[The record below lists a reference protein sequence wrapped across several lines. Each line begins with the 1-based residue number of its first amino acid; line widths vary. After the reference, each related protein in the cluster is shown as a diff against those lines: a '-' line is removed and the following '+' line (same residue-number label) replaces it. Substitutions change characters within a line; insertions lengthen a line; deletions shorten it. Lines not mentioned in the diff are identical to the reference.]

1 MNSMRKKNIYIALL
15 SLAIGCGMTSC
26 EDYLDKSPEATVNKE
41 DAFKDFRNFQGFV
54 EEIYNCIPDKEKCN
68 YCTSWNWGDDE
79 LFNSLGNAHMTN
91 QVDLGNFRNWYS
103 NGQTWLMTGTNNPTS
118 TDSFH
123 HSLWGHAWYCIRK
136 CNIGLANLDKMVG
149 TEDEKNLIAGQLYFF
164 RAWWHFEMM
173 TYWGGLPY
181 IDQELDATQDLTLP
195 RLSYQECA
203 DKAAEDF
210 RRAADLLPINWDD
223 SSAGQATVGR
233 NQLRIN
239 KIMALGYLG
248 KNYLW
253 AGSPLMKNG
262 AQLGGSQT
270 YNYDETY
277 CQKAAEAFGELLTLV
292 ENNQTQYA
300 LAEFSYSN
308 IYDHEKAASATT
320 CYSDIF
326 YTRRQNWQMP
336 GSVEAIFRGPSGSSG
351 GTDGNNSNWNM
362 SKLWGPKVASL
373 VEHDV
378 IIHLPTANLVEM
390 YGMANGLP
398 IDDPNSGFD
407 PTHPFKNRDPRF
419 YHDIVFDGF
428 HYVLAEDKLNDAQ
441 KPYAYL
447 NLSSSGEEMR
457 SDDMGSRTGYFFQK
471 LVPHTCNV
479 GDKEYDWGSALHT
492 YLPYMRL
499 ADIYLMYA
507 EACAAVGGASGK
519 SSNFTKTALDA
530 INTIRNRCGAG
541 EVADS
546 YAADRNKF
554 MDEIRRERAV
564 ELSMEGF
571 RFNDLQRWLLL
582 TESPYTEK
590 YAVEFDRLENDDF
603 YKNNDPAEAQV
614 ANYRHELLV
623 KRVFGTKH
631 YWFPLPDDDVYLY
644 PEFPQ
649 NPGWE

>member
-1 MNSMRKKNIYIALL
+1 MRKKNIYIALL

-136 CNIGLANLDKMVG
+136 CNIGLANLDKMIG

-603 YKNNDPAEAQV
+603 YKNNDPKEAQV

>member
-1 MNSMRKKNIYIALL
+1 MRKKNIYIALL

-603 YKNNDPAEAQV
+603 YKNNNPAEAQV

>member
-1 MNSMRKKNIYIALL
+1 MRKKNIYIALL

-270 YNYDETY
+270 YDYDETY

>member
-1 MNSMRKKNIYIALL
+1 MRKKNIYIALL

-239 KIMALGYLG
+239 KLRA
-248 KNYLW
+248 
-253 AGSPLMKNG
+253 
-262 AQLGGSQT
+262 
-270 YNYDETY
+270 
-277 CQKAAEAFGELLTLV
+277 
-292 ENNQTQYA
+292 
-300 LAEFSYSN
+300 
-308 IYDHEKAASATT
+308 
-320 CYSDIF
+320 
-326 YTRRQNWQMP
+326 
-336 GSVEAIFRGPSGSSG
+336 RG
-351 GTDGNNSNWNM
+351 
-362 SKLWGPKVASL
+362 
-373 VEHDV
+373 
-378 IIHLPTANLVEM
+378 
-390 YGMANGLP
+390 
-398 IDDPNSGFD
+398 NSG
-407 PTHPFKNRDPRF
+407 K
-419 YHDIVFDGF
+419 
-428 HYVLAEDKLNDAQ
+428 Q
-441 KPYAYL
+441 
-447 NLSSSGEEMR
+447 
-457 SDDMGSRTGYFFQK
+457 
-471 LVPHTCNV
+471 
-479 GDKEYDWGSALHT
+479 
-492 YLPYMRL
+492 
-499 ADIYLMYA
+499 
-507 EACAAVGGASGK
+507 
-519 SSNFTKTALDA
+519 
-530 INTIRNRCGAG
+530 
-541 EVADS
+541 
-546 YAADRNKF
+546 
-554 MDEIRRERAV
+554 
-564 ELSMEGF
+564 
-571 RFNDLQRWLLL
+571 
-582 TESPYTEK
+582 
-590 YAVEFDRLENDDF
+590 
-603 YKNNDPAEAQV
+603 
-614 ANYRHELLV
+614 
-623 KRVFGTKH
+623 
-631 YWFPLPDDDVYLY
+631 
-644 PEFPQ
+644 
-649 NPGWE
+649 

>member
-136 CNIGLANLDKMVG
+136 CNIGLANLDKMIG

-603 YKNNDPAEAQV
+603 YKNNDPKEAQV